1 MGTVPLSPPGTLA
14 VGNPSEGRE
23 QWDAGQAR
31 QSSLLSGAPR
41 NFQCPEVSGCLS
53 PKCCPYLLCLCG
65 TIRDSDGKSF
75 RVRSSWA
82 LSTAQT
88 WLMVEPAQHRQFLGR
103 TCSHSCLEGLTVLGK
118 GLTLTLQG
126 ILGDTHSGEIQE
138 LKGEVVV
145 VKSSPLNHPLIREQ
159 HELPHPCPAG
169 SRARREV
176 WNALREAAHVQEQK
190 PSPGCQG
197 RAFISQPAQLG
208 GAQLKGSGAS
218 EPGQGWC
225 CTAGQGEDSI
235 VPVSLLGQSPAP
247 GLPLGVQE
255 PLRVSGLAA
264 VPPSRAG
271 HGPALCCTAPGV
283 QPPHLWLLFLPLHPA
298 PHLPQG

>member
-82 LSTAQT
+82 LSTART

-159 HELPHPCPAG
+159 HELPHPCPIPAP
-169 SRARREV
+169 RA
-176 WNALREAAHVQEQK
+176 
-190 PSPGCQG
+190 
-197 RAFISQPAQLG
+197 
-208 GAQLKGSGAS
+208 
-218 EPGQGWC
+218 PGQGGRC
-225 CTAGQGEDSI
+225 GMHSGKLLTFRNRNPAQGARE
-235 VPVSLLGQSPAP
+235 
-247 GLPLGVQE
+247 E
-255 PLRVSGLAA
+255 
-264 VPPSRAG
+264 
-271 HGPALCCTAPGV
+271 
-283 QPPHLWLLFLPLHPA
+283 LLFLSQHSSVA
-298 PHLPQG
+298 PS